1 MHTHRLII
9 QAAIAALLLTVFPL
23 TAAAAPEPATAADC
37 PPGGDEA
44 ATDAWLESQLSTT
57 FALNTVLQGQPIEVD
72 VRRRVAYLFGAVDSD
87 IKRELAAL
95 IAENTAGVE
104 DVQLLLEIDPQAA
117 TRKVQAAADREPF
130 DPGALERRR
139 PELDRFTRTVTDAT
153 TTALVKTRLMR
164 NEYAH
169 GIGINVDTQDSVVTL
184 NGDVETEAIRELTV
198 ELARSTA
205 GVARVVS
212 HLTVGGQAEFAGM
225 EKDAPAQ

>member
-1 MHTHRLII
+1 MPTHRLMI
-9 QAAIAALLLTVFPL
+9 QTAIAALLLTVFPL
-23 TAAAAPEPATAADC
+23 TAAAAPQKAAADC
-37 PPGGDEA
+37 PPGSEEA

-57 FALNTVLQGQPIEVD
+57 FALNTVLRDQPIEVD

-95 IAENTAGVE
+95 IAANTGGVE
-104 DVQLLLEIDPQAA
+104 DVQVVLEIAPDAA
-117 TRKVQAAADREPF
+117 TRKAQPIDPEPF
-130 DPGALERRR
+130 EPGALERRL
-139 PELDRFTRTVTDAT
+139 PELDRFTRAVTDAT

-164 NEYAH
+164 DEHAR

-184 NGDVETEAIRELTV
+184 TGDVATEDIRALTV

-225 EKDAPAQ
+225 EKGAPAQ

>member
-23 TAAAAPEPATAADC
+23 TAAAAPRQAADC
-37 PPGGDEA
+37 PPGGEEA
-44 ATDAWLESQLSTT
+44 AADAWLESQLSTT
-57 FALNTVLQGQPIEVD
+57 FALNTVLSDQPIEVD

-95 IAENTAGVE
+95 IAENTGGVE
-104 DVQLLLEIDPQAA
+104 DVQVLLEVAPDATTRQPQAIDP
-117 TRKVQAAADREPF
+117 EPF
-130 DPGALERRR
+130 DPSALQRRL

-164 NEYAH
+164 NEHAR
-169 GIGINVDTQDSVVTL
+169 GIGINVDTKDSVVTL
-184 NGDVETEAIRELTV
+184 TGDVESEDIRALTV

-225 EKDAPAQ
+225 EKGAPAQ